1 MKFLKKLALA
11 NTSGTIPHDHFTASE
26 SADTFVS
33 CCLRIFTKLSHAWQ
47 RRLEHVNP
55 KITSPRRISNKSIP
69 VVDWAPLIKAAY
81 LTETERKYSQADH
94 HQYDSGCQLA
104 GRSVLCVGGR
114 IRLYPEYSQL
124 VKSCDGCF
132 MGFHGGSH
140 DHLEDLPKLLKQADL
155 IICPVDYVNHEAFF
169 TVKHY
174 CKHSGKPCVLLARS
188 EVNTFQAGIGAL
200 VAMTLSGQSQSC
212 SGNITSRVVKSTE

>member
-33 CCLRIFTKLSHAWQ
+33 CCLRIFTTLSRAWQ
-47 RRLEHVNP
+47 RRVEHANP

-69 VVDWAPLIKAAY
+69 VVDWAPLIKATY
-81 LTETERKYSQADH
+81 LTETERKYNQADD
-94 HQYDSGCQLA
+94 HQYNSGCQLA

-140 DHLEDLPKLLKQADL
+140 DHLEDLPKLLKQADM
-155 IICPVDYVNHEAFF
+155 IICPVDCINHEAFF

-200 VAMTLSGQSQSC
+200 VAMTVSGQSQSC

>member
-33 CCLRIFTKLSHAWQ
+33 CCLRIFTTLSRAWKQRLDHAD
-47 RRLEHVNP
+47 P

-69 VVDWAPLIKAAY
+69 VVDWAPLIKATY
-81 LTETERKYSQADH
+81 LTETERKYNQADD
-94 HQYDSGCQLA
+94 HQYNSGCQLA

-132 MGFHGGSH
+132 MGFHGDSH
-140 DHLEDLPKLLKQADL
+140 DHLEDLPKLLKQADM
-155 IICPVDYVNHEAFF
+155 IICPVDCVNHEAFF

-200 VAMTLSGQSQSC
+200 VAMTVAGQSQSC
-212 SGNITSRVVKSTE
+212 SGNITS

>member
-11 NTSGTIPHDHFTASE
+11 NTSSTIPHDHFTASE

-33 CCLRIFTKLSHAWQ
+33 CCRRSFTKLARAWQ
-47 RRLEHVNP
+47 QRLDHTNP
-55 KITSPRRISNKSIP
+55 KITNPRRISNKSIP
-69 VVDWAPLIKAAY
+69 VVDWAPLVKAAY
-81 LTETERKYSQADH
+81 LTEVNRKYCQTD
-94 HQYDSGCQLA
+94 HQYNTGCQLA

-114 IRLYPEYSQL
+114 IRLYPEYNQL

-140 DHLEDLPKLLKQADL
+140 DHLEDLPKLLKQADM
-155 IICPVDYVNHEAFF
+155 IICPVDCVNHEAFF

-174 CKHSGKPCVLLARS
+174 CKYSGKPCVLLARS
-188 EVNTFQAGIGAL
+188 GVNTFKAGIGVL
-200 VAMTLSGQSQSC
+200 VAMAVSG
-212 SGNITSRVVKSTE
+212 